1 MKKNGLMLGLFS
13 VASYSLNTPLSR
25 AIMLEGMS
33 PVTLL
38 LLRFTLAGAVFSL
51 VMRFSGLARAK
62 EGQLQMDRGGF
73 FLALFGGI
81 MNGASAVSY
90 YYGVMRID
98 ASMAAMIG
106 AAVYSVTAL
115 AIGSFVNNRLTPHT
129 FLRLVL
135 GLLGLFFLI
144 GPAGGNIN
152 LFGAGLIV
160 LASFIYGAYLVFIQ
174 KYLGDYNTSAVS
186 ELSIWG
192 VVITIASFWLLF
204 DGGAIQV
211 SSAAGWVTIVVQA
224 IVVTICGRFAM
235 MIAIKKMGSGEYALL
250 SPMETLLAVL
260 WSILFLSE
268 TLSQG
273 QMIGASLVLGGLLI
287 SGERFSIGF
296 NRLFLGRRFTLR
308 RVTVA

>member
-33 PVTLL
+33 PISLL
-38 LLRFTLAGAVFSL
+38 LLRFALAGIVFS
-51 VMRFSGLARAK
+51 VIMRFSGFAKAK
-62 EGQLQMDRGGF
+62 EGQLKMSWGGF
-73 FLALFGGI
+73 SLALFGGI

-90 YYGVMRID
+90 YYGVLQLD

-115 AIGSFVNNRLTPHT
+115 VIGSFVNNGLTPHT
-129 FLRLVL
+129 LLRLGL
-135 GLLGLFFLI
+135 GLLGLYFLI
-144 GPAGGNIN
+144 GPSGGDISM
-152 LFGAGLIV
+152 LGAGLV
-160 LASFIYGAYLVFIQ
+160 AFASFIYGAYLVFIQ
-174 KYLGDYNTSAVS
+174 KYLGDYNISAIS
-186 ELSIWG
+186 EISIWG
-192 VVITIASFWLLF
+192 VVMTILSFWVLF

-211 SSAAGWVTIVVQA
+211 SSTAGWITIVIQA
-224 IVVTICGRFAM
+224 IIVSILGRFAM
-235 MIAIKKMGSGEYALL
+235 LIAIKQMGSSEYALL

-273 QMIGASLVLGGLLI
+273 QIIGATLVLSGLLI
-287 SGERFSIGF
+287 SGDWFSTRF
-296 NRLFLGRRFTLR
+296 NQLFSGRRRTLR
-308 RVTVA
+308 RVSVA